1 MWFDILFY
9 FVIFHLIITP
19 ISYFNFIFNFC
30 MRLGAIKERRSWPNK
45 ETWKE
50 FCKKKKKEGRYHH
63 ARMVSGQHACER
75 SGQSTYWRIP
85 MGAREEQVWKEE
97 FLTDSWGSEE
107 EFWWLDF
114 FFQKR
119 KMIRFLKGYTRLLRE
134 KMTRFWKGVWWE
146 FWKRDAPDFFKRDA
160 PDFWMEMHQ
169 IFAEGCTRFFKRD
182 APDFWME
189 MHQIFEEGCTRF
201 LKRDAPDFGE
211 ERTQILI
218 RIKVQLHH
226 WEEDHQPATPF
237 LIHFQGALKRGKEN
251 WQQHWH
257 PDSWTSMIGP
267 PPICTSILHPHAA
280 ISKAA
285 ASLKELDTTRT
296 PHERTQSMHEEKWT
310 CSPPLVHNTHIVGCE
325 EIFFFCSFRKKS
337 QHGKDLD
344 TYQIRH
350 GCILEGI
357 SQWATMHA
365 LSISMCI
372 KKEIKY

>member
-1 MWFDILFY
+1 
-9 FVIFHLIITP
+9 
-19 ISYFNFIFNFC
+19 

-50 FCKKKKKEGRYHH
+50 FCKKKKKGRKISPCKDGKWPARMWKIGTVHILKDPYGCKGRASMEGRIFN
-63 ARMVSGQHACER
+63 R
-75 SGQSTYWRIP
+75 
-85 MGAREEQVWKEE
+85 
-97 FLTDSWGSEE
+97 FLRKWGGV
-107 EFWWLDF
+107 LMAGLF
-114 FFQKR
+114 FFRKR

-134 KMTRFWKGVWWE
+134 KMTRFWKGVWWD
-146 FWKRDAPDFFKRDA
+146 FWRRDAPDFFKRDA

-325 EIFFFCSFRKKS
+325 EIFFFVLLERKVNMVRIWTLTK
-337 QHGKDLD
+337 
-344 TYQIRH
+344 
-350 GCILEGI
+350 
-357 SQWATMHA
+357 
-365 LSISMCI
+365 
-372 KKEIKY
+372 